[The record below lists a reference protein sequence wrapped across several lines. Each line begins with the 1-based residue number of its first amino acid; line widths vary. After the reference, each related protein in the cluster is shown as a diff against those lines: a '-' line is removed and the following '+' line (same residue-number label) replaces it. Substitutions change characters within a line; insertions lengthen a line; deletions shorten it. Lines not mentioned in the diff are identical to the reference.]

1 VSIQDVETTLGVT
14 GLKGPD
20 TAGEWPVRA
29 CQFNGG
35 SLNLPLVTVRFEVT
49 RDLAD
54 FGKIRKFHEE
64 NGQATKDLAGLG
76 EAAFTVEVGPAHGVS
91 CLYKKT
97 VLFITTTRAPVD
109 KQIALARMV
118 IQRL

>member
-1 VSIQDVETTLGVT
+1 MSHRRVVFALSTLCLASVVVACSKDPSAAAGAAPSAAAPAAVVTSTPGARQELPACSIVSIQDVETTLGVT

-54 FGKIRKFHEE
+54 FGKIRKF
-64 NGQATKDLAGLG
+64 
-76 EAAFTVEVGPAHGVS
+76 
-91 CLYKKT
+91 
-97 VLFITTTRAPVD
+97 
-109 KQIALARMV
+109 
-118 IQRL
+118 